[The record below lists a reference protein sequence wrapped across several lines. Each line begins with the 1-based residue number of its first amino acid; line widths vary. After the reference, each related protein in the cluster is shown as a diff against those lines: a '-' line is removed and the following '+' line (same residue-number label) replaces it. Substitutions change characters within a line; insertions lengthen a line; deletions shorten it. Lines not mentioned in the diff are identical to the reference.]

1 MLLLALV
8 AGLGL
13 AACGG
18 KSTEEKE
25 KEKEKEAAAK
35 AAGEGAVT
43 CEGTALSGDTGLPA
57 SFPKPSGV
65 TYVKSEQ
72 SGPTRVVNGYYQGDI
87 DGGYEDYK
95 SAFDSAGYDIPF
107 DEKEEDDAEVSY
119 KDPDGKTTGLVALK
133 AGCDNDRISVRITG
147 RAE

>member
-18 KSTEEKE
+18 KSDEEKA
-25 KEKEKEAAAK
+25 KEAAAK
-35 AAGEGAVT
+35 AAGAGEIT
-43 CEGTALSGDTGLPA
+43 CEGAALAGDTGLPA

-72 SGPTRVVNGYYQGDI
+72 SGPTRVVNAYYQGDI
-87 DGGYEDYK
+87 TGGYEAYK

-107 DEKEEDDAEVSY
+107 DEKEDKDGEVSY
-119 KDPDGKTTGLVALK
+119 KDPAGKTTGLVALK
-133 AGCDNDRISVRITG
+133 AECDNDRISVRITS